1 MTTGVKISE
10 LLPEHWPAVSD
21 IYERGIASGNATFQT
36 AAPAW
41 EEWDKGHVKNC
52 RLVAMQEGRILGWAA
67 LSRISVRPVYA
78 GVAEVSIYVHPDARG
93 KGIGSLLLKALI
105 AESEQQQFWTLQAG
119 IFPENTAS
127 IRIHEK
133 HGFRL
138 VGRRER
144 IGQMN
149 GIWRDTVLLERRSDT
164 IFQ

>member
-1 MTTGVKISE
+1 MTTSVKISE

-36 AAPAW
+36 VVPVW
-41 EEWDKGHVKNC
+41 EEWDNGHVKNC
-52 RLVAMQEGRILGWAA
+52 RLVAMQEERILGWAA
-67 LSRISVRPVYA
+67 LSRISARPVYA
-78 GVAEVSIYVHPDARG
+78 GVAEVSIYVHPDAQN

-138 VGRRER
+138 VGRRVR

>member
-10 LLPEHWPAVSD
+10 LLPEHWPAVRD
-21 IYERGIASGNATFQT
+21 IYEKGIASGNATFQT

-41 EEWDKGHVKNC
+41 EEWDKGHVQNC
-52 RLVAMQEGRILGWAA
+52 RLVAIEDEKILGWAA

-78 GVAEVSIYVHPDARG
+78 GVAEVSIYVHPDAQG

-149 GIWRDTVLLERRSDT
+149 GIWRDTVLLERRSDI